1 MLFIVYNR
9 LNLEKYVKRGAP
21 LFLLHAEEKAAY
33 GKKRRRKKDGKEAE
47 ESVYDHGACDRDRGD
62 CDSGGG
68 ADPYVY
74 ESY

>member
-1 MLFIVYNR
+1 MQFIVYNR
-9 LNLEKYVKRGAP
+9 HILEKYEKEAR
-21 LFLLHAEEKAAY
+21 LFFFCEQKKKQLT

-68 ADPYVY
+68 ADSYVY